1 MAYTPDP
8 ISVLSLDLPA
18 FIIGI
23 GFHEFCHAFA
33 ADRLGDPTPRS
44 EGRVSLNPIEHL
56 DPIGTALPMYL
67 ALTGA
72 PLSFGWGKPVVV
84 DPSRFRD
91 PVQGYGIVSVAGP
104 LGNLLICIVFGL
116 LMRFS
121 GESSSALQFMTTP
134 TGNYVYRLIFRIFV
148 MNMGLF
154 LFNLL
159 PVPPLDGSKVVMWL
173 GGEKAREIYDAIR
186 PYSLFLLILVLA
198 SGIDRYVLIPLF
210 IRLTLLLAGP
220 GMAQYVF
227 SPGAFVADFL

>member
-44 EGRVSLNPIEHL
+44 EGRVSLNPIDHL
-56 DPIGTALPMYL
+56 DPLGTALPMYL

-72 PLSFGWGKPVVV
+72 PLSFGWGKPVLVN
-84 DPSRFRD
+84 PSNFRD
-91 PVQGYGIVSVAGP
+91 PIQGYGIVSIAGP
-104 LGNLLICIVFGL
+104 LGNLFICVLLGL
-116 LMRFS
+116 VMRFS
-121 GESSSALQFMTTP
+121 GESSAALQFMTTP
-134 TGNYVYRLIFRIFV
+134 AGNYIYRLIFRVFM

-159 PVPPLDGSKVVMWL
+159 PIPPLDGSKVVMWL
-173 GGEKAREIYDAIR
+173 GGEKARDAYDAIR
-186 PYSLFLLILVLA
+186 PYSLMLLILVLA
-198 SGIDRYVLIPLF
+198 AGVDRIVLIPLF
-210 IRLTLLLAGP
+210 VKLTLFLAGN

-227 SPGAFVADFL
+227 FPSAFVADFL

>member
-1 MAYTPDP
+1 MAYSPDP

-33 ADRLGDPTPRS
+33 ADRLGDPTPRA

-91 PVQGYGIVSVAGP
+91 PVRGYGIVSVAGP
-104 LGNLLICIVFGL
+104 LGNLLICIVLGL
-116 LMRFS
+116 IMRFS

-173 GGEKAREIYDAIR
+173 GGEKAREVYDAIR